1 MTFRIG
7 KSAVLPLVSLASV
20 LALGVPHAGAENIFD
35 ALFGHHRFPPPPPA
49 PNASQPAPARSA
61 RPASLP
67 KVAPPTYRD
76 YHADPLVKV
85 DFGPVIA
92 ATYPDSGMT
101 LESGGFKNARQGL
114 QGFNLLAD
122 KQVAKALVDYYS
134 KHPDF
139 IWVSGLAPN
148 GRADQV
154 MKILGD
160 AASYGLN
167 PVDYAVTP
175 PVADSA
181 AEDPAAH
188 MQGLIRF
195 EMQLSARV
203 LRYVSDASN
212 GRIDPDRL
220 SDYFD
225 LPQKRIDM
233 VDVLTKFAASSD
245 AGAYLL
251 SFQPQS
257 KQYQALRDELRK
269 LRESTET
276 EVSVDPRTFVRPGES
291 NPELPKV
298 LELISDK
305 ADDAYRAQYSAL
317 LSSHSGDVLY
327 SDDLVPAIKAA
338 QKAHGLAPD
347 GVIGPHTIQVL
358 QGMSKADRIEKVL
371 VALESMRW
379 LPRNLGDT
387 YVFINEPAF
396 RVTYTKDGV
405 DQLNMKAVVGRPT
418 NQTTFFYDKIEEV
431 TYNPYWGVPRSIIV
445 NEMLPRLLRDPGYL
459 DRSGYEVTDEK
470 GRRIPSASIDWGR
483 YGSHIPFNIRQE
495 PSEKNA
501 LGVLKILFPNKHA
514 IYMHDTPEKY
524 LFKRDVRAFSHGC
537 VRLQEPREMAA
548 AVLGT
553 TVAHIDEK
561 LKEGHSSEKVPVRI
575 PVYVA
580 YFTAWPD
587 ESGKVHYYNDIY
599 GRDDKIEEAIEKVEA
614 VREPQDADLTGA
626 VQREPLAPPK
636 S

>member
-1 MTFRIG
+1 M
-7 KSAVLPLVSLASV
+7 LPLVSLAAV

-35 ALFGHHRFPPPPPA
+35 ALFGHNRFPAPPPPPNGSR
-49 PNASQPAPARSA
+49 PLPGSNAA

-85 DFGPVIA
+85 DFSPVIA
-92 ATYPDSGMT
+92 ATYPGGEMT
-101 LESGGFKNARQGL
+101 LESGGFENARQDL
-114 QGFNLLAD
+114 QGFGLMAD
-122 KQVAKALVDYYS
+122 KQVAKAVADYYS

-139 IWVSGLAPN
+139 IWVSGLTPN

-167 PVDYAVTP
+167 PVDYAVSP
-175 PVADSA
+175 PPAETSA
-181 AEDPAAH
+181 GDPAVR
-188 MQGLIRF
+188 MKDLIRF

-233 VDVLTKFAASSD
+233 VDVLTKFAASDD

-251 SFQPQS
+251 SFHPQS
-257 KQYQALRDELRK
+257 KQYQALRDELAK
-269 LRESTET
+269 LRQSPEA
-276 EVSVDPRTFVRPGES
+276 EVSVDPKTVVKPGES
-291 NPELPKV
+291 NPEFPKV
-298 LELISDK
+298 LELIGDK
-305 ADDAYRAQYSAL
+305 ADGAYNAEYGAL

-338 QKAHGLAPD
+338 QKAHGLSPD
-347 GVIGPHTIQVL
+347 GVIGPRTIQAF
-358 QGMSKADRIEKVL
+358 QGVSKADRIQKVL

-379 LPRNLGDT
+379 LPRKLGDT
-387 YVFINEPAF
+387 YVFINQPAF

-405 DQLNMKAVVGRPT
+405 DQLNMEAVVGRPT
-418 NQTTFFYDKIEEV
+418 NQTTFFYDKIQEV

-445 NEMLPRLLRDPGYL
+445 NEMLPRRIRDPGYL

-470 GRRIPSASIDWGR
+470 GHRIPSASIDWAR
-483 YGSHIPFNIRQE
+483 YGTNIPFNVRQE

-537 VRLQEPREMAA
+537 VRLQEPRKMAA
-548 AVLGT
+548 AVLDT

-561 LKEGHSSEKVPVRI
+561 LKEGHSSEKVPVHI

-587 ESGKVHYYNDIY
+587 ESGKVSFYNDIY
-599 GRDDKIEEAIEKVEA
+599 GRDDKIEAAIAKVEA
-614 VREPQDADLTGA
+614 LREPRDADLTGA
-626 VQREPLAPPK
+626 VEREALAPPK

>member
-7 KSAVLPLVSLASV
+7 KSAVLPLVALASV

-35 ALFGHHRFPPPPPA
+35 VLFGRGRFPPPP
-49 PNASQPAPARSA
+49 QPPDRSEPLPGRSA
-61 RPASLP
+61 MPASLP
-67 KVAPPTYRD
+67 KVAAPTYRD

-85 DFGPVIA
+85 DFSPVIA
-92 ATYPDSGMT
+92 ATYPGAEMT
-101 LESGGFKNARQGL
+101 LESGGFKDARQGL
-114 QGFNLLAD
+114 AGFALMAD

-134 KHPDF
+134 KHPAF
-139 IWVSGLAPN
+139 IWVSGMAPN

-154 MKILGD
+154 MKILGN

-167 PVDYAVTP
+167 PLDYAVSP
-175 PVADSA
+175 PTTDSSAD
-181 AEDPAAH
+181 DPAAH
-188 MQGLIRF
+188 MQDLIRF
-195 EMQLSARV
+195 EMELSARV

-233 VDVLTKFAASSD
+233 VDVLTKFAASDD
-245 AGAYLL
+245 ASAYLL

-257 KQYQALRDELRK
+257 KQYQALRDELQK

-276 EVSVDPRTFVRPGES
+276 EVQVDPRILVHPGES
-291 NPELPKV
+291 NPDFPKV
-298 LELISDK
+298 LELIADK
-305 ADDAYRAQYSAL
+305 ADEAYSAQYGAL

-338 QKAHGLAPD
+338 QKAHGLSPD
-347 GVIGPHTIQVL
+347 GVIGPHTVQAL
-358 QGMSKADRIEKVL
+358 QGLSKAARIEKVL
-371 VALESMRW
+371 VGLESMRW
-379 LPRNLGDT
+379 LPHKLGDT

-396 RVTYTKDGV
+396 RVTFTKDGV
-405 DQLNMKAVVGRPT
+405 DLLNMKAVVGRPT
-418 NQTTFFYDKIEEV
+418 NQTTFFYDKIQEV

-445 NEMLPRLLRDPGYL
+445 NEMLPRLLKDPGYL

-470 GRRIPSASIDWGR
+470 GHRIPSASIDWAR
-483 YGSHIPFNIRQE
+483 YGANIPFNVRQE
-495 PSEKNA
+495 PSEENA

-561 LKEGHSSEKVPVRI
+561 LKQGHSTEKVPVQI

-587 ESGKVHYYNDIY
+587 ESGKVNYYNDIY
-599 GRDDKIEEAIEKVEA
+599 GRDDKVETAIAKVEA
-614 VREPQDADLTGA
+614 VREPQNVDLTGA
-626 VQREPLAPPK
+626 VEREPLASPK
-636 S
+636 T

>member
-1 MTFRIG
+1 MIFRIG
-7 KSAVLPLVSLASV
+7 NSAVLPLVSLASV

-35 ALFGHHRFPPPPPA
+35 ALFGHNRFPAPPPP
-49 PNASQPAPARSA
+49 PNASQPLPGRSVK
-61 RPASLP
+61 PASLP
-67 KVAPPTYRD
+67 KVAQPTYRD
-76 YHADPLVKV
+76 YIADPLVKV
-85 DFGPVIA
+85 DFAPVIS
-92 ATYPDSGMT
+92 ATYPGEQMT
-101 LESGGFKNARQGL
+101 LASGGFENARQGL
-114 QGFNLLAD
+114 DGFDLKAG
-122 KQVAKALVDYYS
+122 KQIAKALVDYYS

-148 GRADQV
+148 GRAEQV

-167 PVDYAVTP
+167 PLDYAIAP
-175 PVADSA
+175 PPADSPA
-181 AEDPAAH
+181 DDPAGH
-188 MQGLIRF
+188 MKDLIRF
-195 EMQLSARV
+195 EMKLSARV

-233 VDVLTKFAASSD
+233 VDVLTKFAASDD

-251 SFQPQS
+251 SFHPQS
-257 KQYQALRDELRK
+257 KQYQALRDELAR
-269 LRESTET
+269 LRQSTET
-276 EVSVDPRTFVRPGES
+276 EISVDPKILVHPGES
-291 NPELPKV
+291 NPEFPKI
-298 LELISDK
+298 LQLIADK
-305 ADDAYRAQYSAL
+305 ADDAYRTQYGAL

-327 SDDLVPAIKAA
+327 SDDLIPAIKAA
-338 QKAHGLAPD
+338 QKAHGLSGD
-347 GVIGPHTIQVL
+347 GVIGPRTIQAF
-358 QGMSKADRIEKVL
+358 QGVSKTARIEKVL

-379 LPRNLGDT
+379 LPHNLGDT

-405 DQLNMKAVVGRPT
+405 EQLNMEAVVGKPT

-470 GRRIPSASIDWGR
+470 GRRIPSASIDWAK
-483 YGSHIPFNIRQE
+483 YGSNIPFNVRQE
-495 PSEKNA
+495 PSEENA

-537 VRLQEPREMAA
+537 VRLQEPRQMAA

-561 LKEGHSSEKVPVRI
+561 LKQGHSTEKVPVRI

-587 ESGKVHYYNDIY
+587 QSGKVDYYNDIY
-599 GRDDKIEEAIEKVEA
+599 GRDDKIEAAIAKVEA
-614 VREPQDADLTGA
+614 VREPQDVDLTGA

>member
-7 KSAVLPLVSLASV
+7 KSAVLPLVSLATV

-35 ALFGHHRFPPPPPA
+35 ALFGHRRFPPPPP
-49 PNASQPAPARSA
+49 PSNPS
-61 RPASLP
+61 RPLPGRAERPVSLP
-67 KVAPPTYRD
+67 KVATPTYRD
-76 YHADPLVKV
+76 YQADPLVKV
-85 DFGPVIA
+85 DFSLVIS
-92 ATYPDSGMT
+92 ATYPDAQMT
-101 LESGGFKNARQGL
+101 LASGGFENARQGL
-114 QGFNLLAD
+114 NGFDLLTR
-122 KQVAKALVDYYS
+122 KQIAKALVDYYG

-148 GRADQV
+148 GRAEQV
-154 MKILGD
+154 MKVLGD

-175 PVADSA
+175 PPADSSA
-181 AEDPAAH
+181 DDPAGH
-188 MQGLIRF
+188 MKDLIRF

-203 LRYVSDASN
+203 LRYVSDAMN

-233 VDVLTKFAASSD
+233 VDVLTKFAASDD

-251 SFQPQS
+251 SFHPQS
-257 KQYQALRDELRK
+257 KQYQALRDELAR
-269 LRESTET
+269 LRQSAET
-276 EVSVDPRTFVRPGES
+276 EVSVDPKTFVRPGES
-291 NPELPKV
+291 NPEFPKV

-305 ADDAYRAQYSAL
+305 ADEAYRAQYGAL
-317 LSSHSGDVLY
+317 LSGHSGDVLY

-338 QKAHGLAPD
+338 QKAHGLSPD
-347 GVIGPHTIQVL
+347 GVIGPHTIQAF
-358 QGMSKADRIEKVL
+358 QGVSKADRIEKVL

-379 LPRNLGDT
+379 LPHKLGDT

-396 RVTYTKDGV
+396 RVTYTRNGI
-405 DQLNMKAVVGRPT
+405 DQLSMKAVVGKPT

-431 TYNPYWGVPRSIIV
+431 TYNPFWGVPRSIIV
-445 NEMLPRLLRDPGYL
+445 NEMLPRLVRDPGYL
-459 DRSGYEVTDEK
+459 DRSGYEVTDDK
-470 GRRIPSASIDWGR
+470 GHRIPSASIDWAR
-483 YGSHIPFNIRQE
+483 YGSNIPFNVRQE
-495 PSEKNA
+495 PSEENA

-561 LKEGHSSEKVPVRI
+561 LKQGHSTEKVPVQI

-587 ESGKVHYYNDIY
+587 EAGKVNYYNDIY
-599 GRDDKIEEAIEKVEA
+599 GRDDKIEAAIAKVEA
-614 VREPQDADLTGA
+614 LREPRDADLTGA